1 MLGIV
6 TLDVLFPHRNHPKA
20 DQRGGTV
27 VRLLAVDA
35 DVVAGIEVAAAV
47 CDAPLIDHLR
57 HVATHI
63 VQTVIV
69 GMTRFGWI
77 RKIIN
82 IMKRIIVYHYDI
94 LSILLGDTFITEP

>member
-1 MLGIV
+1 MFL
-6 TLDVLFPHRNHPKA
+6 PHRNHPEP

-27 VRLLAVDA
+27 VALLAVDA
-35 DVVAGIEVAAAV
+35 DVIAGIEVAAAER
-47 CDAPLIDHLR
+47 DTPLIDHLR

-82 IMKRIIVYHYDI
+82 IIKRIIVYHYDI
-94 LSILLGDTFITEP
+94 LSILLGDTFFTEP